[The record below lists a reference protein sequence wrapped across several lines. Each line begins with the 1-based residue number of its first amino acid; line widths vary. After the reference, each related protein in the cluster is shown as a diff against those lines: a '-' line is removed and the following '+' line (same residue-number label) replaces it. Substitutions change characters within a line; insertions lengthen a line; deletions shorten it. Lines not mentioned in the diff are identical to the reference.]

1 MASKTSKTARKATPA
16 KPKAKA
22 KATPKKAAVKPSK
35 APPKTAAK
43 PAAPKGA
50 SKKVPPKKAPPKKAT
65 PAKAPV
71 KAVKKA
77 VAKKPAAKPVKKAV
91 PTPKKAVP
99 NVKSAKNVKAAPA
112 TKAKPEVKSPAAKA
126 TTTKAVASKP
136 VAAKAAPVKAA
147 PKKPVEAA
155 APAKKPVHA
164 PTPAPAP
171 APTPAP
177 SPSPRSVSKE
187 KVLGQDFLMEL
198 AQAIKD
204 AVSPV
209 ARALKGR
216 DVVSTTISGDACFE
230 LDRVAEKT
238 LLNFLRQAKAPV
250 AYYSEESGYS
260 TFSNAQPKHLL
271 VVDPVDGTRAAK
283 NGFEGCVICIASTRV
298 IERPRVGDLDN
309 AVVMEILGDHAFFAE
324 RGKGAR
330 MYEAGHQRKIKLS
343 ENTNLE
349 TISWSMTVPA
359 RPAELIFPTAARL
372 IDLSSLKG
380 GFFACNSTSYSL
392 TRLLT
397 GQHDACIDIA
407 NRYMRDIPDIV
418 RDQFINAGR
427 GNILGIAP
435 YDLVSALLIAEEA
448 GAVVTDAYGKRFD
461 DVLLLDSSEL
471 NQLSLVAA
479 SNATLH
485 KKLLS
490 FFDTRIL
497 QFEALLKRRAGIA
510 ASTDN

>member
-1 MASKTSKTARKATPA
+1 MASKTSKTASKAKPA
-16 KPKAKA
+16 KAL
-22 KATPKKAAVKPSK
+22 PKKAAVKTPPAK
-35 APPKTAAK
+35 AQPKPAAK
-43 PAAPKGA
+43 PVAPKAA
-50 SKKVPPKKAPPKKAT
+50 SKKVPAKKAAPKKAA
-65 PAKAPV
+65 PAKAPA
-71 KAVKKA
+71 KAA
-77 VAKKPAAKPVKKAV
+77 AKSPAKPVKKAV

-99 NVKSAKNVKAAPA
+99 NVKSSKNVKAAPA
-112 TKAKPEVKSPAAKA
+112 AAAKPEVKSPAAKA
-126 TTTKAVASKP
+126 TATKAVASKP
-136 VAAKAAPVKAA
+136 VAAKAAPAQAAPAKSA
-147 PKKPVEAA
+147 PKKAGETA
-155 APAKKPVHA
+155 APAKKPA
-164 PTPAPAP
+164 AAATAAPAPSPTPAPT
-171 APTPAP
+171 PTP
-177 SPSPRSVSKE
+177 SLTPRVISKE

-198 AQAIKD
+198 AQSIKD
-204 AVSPV
+204 AVAPV
-209 ARALKGR
+209 ARSLKGR

-343 ENTNLE
+343 DNTNLE
-349 TISWSMTVPA
+349 SISWSMTVPA

-471 NQLSLVAA
+471 NQLSLIAA

-510 ASTDN
+510 ATTDN